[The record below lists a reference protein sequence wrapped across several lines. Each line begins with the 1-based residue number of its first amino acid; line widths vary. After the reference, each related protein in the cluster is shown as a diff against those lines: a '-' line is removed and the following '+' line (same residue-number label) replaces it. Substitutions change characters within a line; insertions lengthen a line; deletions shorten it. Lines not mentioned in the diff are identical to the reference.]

1 MTEVDFHFNAPDRM
15 HYTCRLLRK
24 ASRKAGGVAVT
35 GPSAS
40 LDALDSLLWTFSDTE
55 FIPHLR
61 VPAAASVTTRLHSTP
76 VWLVD
81 RAEDA
86 AHLPVLVNLSEG
98 PAEGFESF
106 ERLIEVVSA
115 DPAERE
121 AARLRWRHYAS
132 RGYAIKPHEV
142 AA

>member
-24 ASRKAGGVAVT
+24 ASRKGSGLAVM
-35 GPSAS
+35 GPADS
-40 LDALDSLLWTFSDTE
+40 LDALNKLLWTFDDTE

-61 VPAAASVTTRLHSTP
+61 VVAGAPITARLRPTSI
-76 VWLVD
+76 WLVD

-86 AHLPVLVNLSEG
+86 THLPVLVNLSSE
-98 PAEGFESF
+98 PAVGFESF

-115 DPAERE
+115 DEGERE
-121 AARLRWRHYAS
+121 AARHRWRHYAS
-132 RGYAIKPHEV
+132 RGYAIRPHEV
-142 AA
+142 GP

>member
-1 MTEVDFHFNAPDRM
+1 MTEVDFHFNVPDRM

-40 LDALDSLLWTFSDTE
+40 LDALNKLLWTFDDTE

-61 VPAAASVTTRLHSTP
+61 VGASVAVAVRLRSTP

-86 AHLPVLVNLSEG
+86 AHLPVLVNLSND
-98 PAEGFESF
+98 PALGFESF
-106 ERLIEVVSA
+106 ERLIEVVSGDQA
-115 DPAERE
+115 DRE

-132 RGYAIKPHEV
+132 RGYAIKHHEV
-142 AA
+142 AP

>member
-24 ASRKAGGVAVT
+24 ASRKGAGLAVT
-35 GPSAS
+35 GPADS
-40 LDALDSLLWTFSDTE
+40 LEMLNKLLWTFDDIE

-61 VPAAASVTTRLHSTP
+61 VAAGEPVAARLKSTGI
-76 VWLVD
+76 WLVD

-86 AHLPVLVNLSEG
+86 AHLPVLVNLSAD
-98 PAEGFESF
+98 PAVGFESF

-115 DPAERE
+115 DEGERE
-121 AARLRWRHYAS
+121 AARSRWRHYAS
-132 RGYAIKPHEV
+132 RGYAIRPHEV
-142 AA
+142 GP